1 MPRRKASGLRNA
13 RMKGS
18 EEHLANAVTELRAA
32 EASEDCS
39 WCRSHIRELRV
50 LTEDMLALARAGDE
64 LGAAK
69 LSRRVGSLL
78 ERIGA
83 LSIMARMMHG
93 WKRLR

>member
-1 MPRRKASGLRNA
+1 MPRRKASGPRNA

-18 EEHLANAVTELRAA
+18 ELHLASAVTELRAA
-32 EASEDCS
+32 EASEDCT